1 MVEKYKIYSGTLFV
15 LFWVASCWG
24 VVYRAVCPDNTIVRA
39 MLFLFIDVTLLIVG
53 LWALRNK
60 ADIAMFVLFFV
71 LAIISGYLNNEGLI
85 STLNGIRPYFPLLT
99 CLPIIRYCLSGKNAK
114 RFVASFDRQ
123 LMIFLYL
130 QAIIVPIQFLVFGAN
145 DEVGGTFGNGGS
157 GMVSTLIYIISFYLL
172 SKRWGRDKT
181 WIKNFSENKKYF
193 FLLFPSFLNETK
205 VSFIYLIAFL
215 VLFYPLGRKF
225 LWRSVAMLPVI
236 GILIWGLITIYHA
249 TTAGSQ
255 FDDIFT
261 YENMSVYLSGGGETE
276 KLIEQAIYFQDSGLI
291 DEDATIFSLDL
302 PRFTKLFLVP
312 DALDF
317 AKGGWLFG
325 AGPGQFKGGSVIGAT
340 PFARNFAWLLRGSVP
355 SLFYIVIEL
364 GVLGTLWTII
374 QLLRALFPPS
384 RAFLG
389 KNIMLYVLLI
399 WIVVLFYD
407 RQIINFVPL
416 FITTYV
422 AFNRYQ
428 PQYRKSQSET

>member
-130 QAIIVPIQFLVFGAN
+130 QAIILSIQFLVFGAN
-145 DEVGGTFGNGGS
+145 DEGGGSFANGGS
-157 GMVSTLIYIISFYLL
+157 GTVSTLIYVISFYLL
-172 SKRWGRDKT
+172 SKRWDTGKS
-181 WIKNFSENKKYF
+181 WLKNFSNNRKYF
-193 FLLFPSFLNETK
+193 FLLLPSYLNETK
-205 VSFIYLIAFL
+205 VSFIYLLAFFFL
-215 VLFYPLGRKF
+215 LYPLNRKF
-225 LWRSVAMLPVI
+225 IWRSLAMVPVL
-236 GILIWGLITIYHA
+236 GLLVWGLISIYHA
-249 TTAGSQ
+249 TAGSK
-255 FDDIFT
+255 FDEIFT
-261 YENMSVYLSGGGETE
+261 YENMSLYLSGGDEAE
-276 KLIEQAIYFQDSGLI
+276 KLIEQAIYFQESGLI
-291 DEDATIFSLDL
+291 DDDASLFALDL

-325 AGPGQFKGGSVIGAT
+325 AGVGQFKGGSVIGAT
-340 PFARNFAWLLRGSVP
+340 LFARNFAWLLGGSVP
-355 SLFYIVIEL
+355 SLFYILIEL
-364 GVLGTLWTII
+364 GLLGTLWAFL
-374 QLLRALFPPS
+374 QLFRALLPPS
-384 RAFLG
+384 PAPMG

-399 WIVVLFYD
+399 WIVVMFYD